1 MQGTV
6 THVNDDDCPA
16 PLPLV
21 ESLPFRLG
29 VLGTLATAQLAAR
42 LKAHGLKPKHVDL
55 MTLLS
60 AKAPASQ
67 LELARIMGVAPSLI
81 VTLAD
86 HLAELGIVQRERD
99 PEDRRRQLLTLS
111 NRGQD
116 LLTECAV
123 TSASLDA
130 ELTADLT
137 PEETAALR
145 RGLRKLAT
153 RVGAPVADG

>member
-1 MQGTV
+1 M
-6 THVNDDDCPA
+6 NERDDCPA
-16 PLPLV
+16 PMPLV

-29 VLGTLATAQLAAR
+29 VLGTLVTDQLVAR
-42 LKAHGLKPKHVDL
+42 LKSHDLKPKHVGL

-86 HLAELGIVQRERD
+86 HLAELGVVQRERD
-99 PEDRRRQLLTLS
+99 PDDRRRQLLTLS
-111 NRGQD
+111 DRGQD
-116 LLTECAV
+116 LLTECAMA
-123 TSASLDA
+123 SAALDA

-137 PEETAALR
+137 PDETAALR
-145 RGLRKLAT
+145 TGLRKLAART
-153 RVGAPVADG
+153 GAPVADG